1 LQDEKTWNLE
11 EKVLIL
17 KEAETNGVVGTC
29 RKNGIYAATYYK
41 WEKKYNEGRESTFLL
56 SYAKREREDIKRL
69 EKKNERLKML
79 LAEEELE
86 IEIKKELLKKERT
99 VEKTRNDNREIYC

>member
-1 LQDEKTWNLE
+1 
-11 EKVLIL
+11 
-17 KEAETNGVVGTC
+17 
-29 RKNGIYAATYYK
+29 
-41 WEKKYNEGRESTFLL
+41 
-56 SYAKREREDIKRL
+56 
-69 EKKNERLKML
+69 ML